1 MAQAYRYLAR
11 WFERLNDDCGYEQWS
26 QYFLKGLQALGA
38 GKQGLEVGCGSG
50 AFSRALARAGY
61 DMTGCDISAPMLSE
75 GMRLAAEA
83 GVRVRFVQADAAT
96 LALGKFDFL
105 LSPNDCYNY
114 IPPERLPAA
123 FRHAASS
130 LKKGG
135 IFWFDLSSEQKLRK
149 KIGDNVFA
157 DDRDEVTYLVL
168 NHLCSDRVVM
178 DVTLFVRRDDGAF
191 DRFDEQHTQ
200 YIHPT
205 ARVREV
211 LCSAGF
217 EVLRTEGHLDEAEEG
232 SDRVNFICRK
242 Q

>member
-1 MAQAYRYLAR
+1 M
-11 WFERLNDDCGYEQWS
+11 
-26 QYFLKGLQALGA
+26 
-38 GKQGLEVGCGSG
+38 
-50 AFSRALARAGY
+50 
-61 DMTGCDISAPMLSE
+61 
-75 GMRLAAEA
+75 
-83 GVRVRFVQADAAT
+83 
-96 LALGKFDFL
+96 
-105 LSPNDCYNY
+105 
-114 IPPERLPAA
+114 
-123 FRHAASS
+123 
-130 LKKGG
+130 
-135 IFWFDLSSEQKLRK
+135 
-149 KIGDNVFA
+149 FA

-200 YIHPT
+200 YIHPS

-217 EVLRTEGHLDEAEEG
+217 EVLRSEGHLGEAEEG